1 MSSLLKEAIVD
12 AKALRE
18 SALKNA
24 ETIVI
29 EKYSEEVKDTLQKL
43 LEQEDDLGL
52 ALPGEEPAAA
62 DAGADP
68 LAADPLAAEEP
79 ALDAAP
85 AEEDPLDASSADSE
99 EGLADEDIPLGA
111 TNDFADMDGDNL
123 DDFVGSGEGQQL
135 TIDLGALQES
145 IEALKQS
152 IDEDEEV
159 EITEDQLEE
168 IFSEDEVDEALS
180 PAIAAAMKAK
190 GMSTDGAAVGEPG
203 LDPQKL
209 VNFYKNKL
217 AKLEQ
222 ELKALAGSDPAKAKA
237 KMKMIFA
244 VKQQLASA
252 QKQAGRMSE
261 ENEEEINE
269 ILPALADVGKAAAAA
284 AAKDMVMGD
293 DGDDDE
299 LDEEIEEELDQD
311 ALVDAIMEKLTVD
324 MGADLAGWAGRS
336 QEDKVYQIEKEMAH
350 RVSTD
355 VAEEL
360 ENLKKAHEE
369 LVFENN
375 QLAEQ
380 NNKYNEALQELKE
393 NLQDVNLSN
402 ARLLYTN
409 RVLRNPSLNERQKN
423 KIAEAISSAGSVR
436 EAKTIFETLQSTV
449 ESAPKKSPKS
459 LSEAIGRR
467 SSVLRA
473 TRKEQPSSDPVS
485 DRMKILAG
493 IK

>member
-1 MSSLLKEAIVD
+1 MSNLLKEAIVD

-24 ETIVI
+24 ETMVI

-85 AEEDPLDASSADSE
+85 AEEDPLDASAEPAED
-99 EGLADEDIPLGA
+99 GLADEDIPLGA
-111 TNDFADMDGDNL
+111 TDDFANLDGQNLNDFSGE
-123 DDFVGSGEGQQL
+123 GEGQQL

-159 EITEDQLEE
+159 DL
-168 IFSEDEVDEALS
+168 SEF
-180 PAIAAAMKAK
+180 I
-190 GMSTDGAAVGEPG
+190 
-203 LDPQKL
+203 
-209 VNFYKNKL
+209 
-217 AKLEQ
+217 
-222 ELKALAGSDPAKAKA
+222 
-237 KMKMIFA
+237 
-244 VKQQLASA
+244 
-252 QKQAGRMSE
+252 
-261 ENEEEINE
+261 NEEEDDEGLNE
-269 ILPALADVGKAAAAA
+269 EEEPEEADE
-284 AAKDMVMGD
+284 GD
-293 DGDDDE
+293 VKEQIDEADDDE
-299 LDEEIEEELDQD
+299 DVNEELDAD
-311 ALVDAIMEKLTVD
+311 SLVDAIMEKLTVD

-336 QEDKVYQIEKEMAH
+336 QEDKIYQMEKEMAH
-350 RVSTD
+350 SRSTD
-355 VAEEL
+355 VEE
-360 ENLKKAHEE
+360 EMKDLKKAQEE

-375 QLAEQ
+375 QLTE
-380 NNKYNEALQELKE
+380 KLSEYEAVVGDLKE
-393 NLQDVNLSN
+393 GLQDTNLSN

-409 RVLRNPSLNERQKN
+409 RVLRNTSLNERQKD
-423 KIAEAISSAGSVR
+423 KIAEAISNAGSVT
-436 EAKTIFETLQSTV
+436 EAKTIYDTLQSTV
-449 ESAPKKSPKS
+449 EAKPKKSPQS

-467 SSVLRA
+467 NTVLRA
-473 TRKEQPSSDPVS
+473 TRKEEPASDPFQ
-485 DRMKILAG
+485 DRMKRLAG